1 MKSYYSIMLVTFFA
15 VVMAL
20 IGVVQ
25 TAMLHQD
32 LSPADGAVVA
42 LALLAGMLAYRLS
55 LAEKRI
61 AHLEDRV
68 EGKKDNPSD
77 DLVEEEKE
85 QYK

>member
-1 MKSYYSIMLVTFFA
+1 MLVTLFA

-61 AHLEDRV
+61 AHLED
-68 EGKKDNPSD
+68 KI
-77 DLVEEEKE
+77 EEKDE
-85 QYK
+85 HASGGLPDKDEEHYM